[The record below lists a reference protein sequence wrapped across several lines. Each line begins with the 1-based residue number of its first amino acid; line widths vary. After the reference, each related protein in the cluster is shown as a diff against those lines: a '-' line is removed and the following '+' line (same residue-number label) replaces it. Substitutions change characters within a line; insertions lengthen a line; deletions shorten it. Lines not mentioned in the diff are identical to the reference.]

1 MSPNNDTY
9 VVTIYLPVNAGAAP
23 IHCEDCKWKGHVDEV
38 GPIED
43 CSLTP
48 GDPSPLGRCPKCE
61 TLVYLNREIDRARDA
76 AADLLKLAR
85 EWLRW
90 MEDNGKDD
98 FSQYA
103 SAKALFLRNEFRQA
117 KSQHDA

>member
-1 MSPNNDTY
+1 MNPDNDNY
-9 VVTIYLPVNAGAAP
+9 VVVIALPADADAAP
-23 IHCEDCKWKGHVDEV
+23 IHCEDCKWNGRVNDV
-38 GPIED
+38 GRVED

-48 GDPSPLGRCPKCE
+48 GDASPVGRCPKCE

-76 AADLLKLAR
+76 AADLLRLAR
-85 EWLRW
+85 QWLRW

-103 SAKALFLRNEFRQA
+103 EAKALFARHGFRQA
-117 KSQHDA
+117 TSQHDA